1 MNARQP
7 CDDFRLLSSNPLV
20 RLDGGDADLSFKVG
34 KRHLNGAG
42 TLHGGVLAS
51 VFDSALGECVYRQ
64 AQHSGRPASLVVTT
78 QLDIHY
84 CAPAHVGER
93 VAVAVE
99 VLRLGGRLAVAT
111 ARASVAERLVGTATG
126 SFYLTR

>member
-1 MNARQP
+1 MNTLHE
-7 CDDFRLLSSNPLV
+7 CDNFRHLSSNPLV
-20 RLDGGDADLSFKVG
+20 RLDGGDANMSFKVG

-64 AQHSGRPASLVVTT
+64 AQRSGRPAALVVTS